1 MGLTVIPALVF
12 YASLV
17 GDVRTLIAHHD
28 LAAAD
33 RQVRAAEARSGVTPE
48 VAAAFSWLARG
59 ALDAKSYD
67 QADAYAT
74 ETRKRCDKL
83 ANTRKMDG
91 EPDFLTALGA
101 SIEVHAQVLAARG
114 KRAEAVEYLESQ
126 SQKFARSSLVPRIR
140 KNINL
145 LNLEGKPVPALDIGN
160 WLGTRPRPLAELRG
174 HPVLLFFWAHW
185 CGDCKA
191 DAPILAEAIHKFAP
205 QGLVA
210 IAPTRLYGYAAGGA
224 EATPAQEQPY
234 IEGVWRRF
242 YAGLSGAPVP
252 VSTDNFEAY
261 GASTTPTIVLV
272 DASGIVRFYH
282 TGAVTAEELSTR
294 IQAITGKRF

>member
-1 MGLTVIPALVF
+1 VELIPVLFF

-17 GDVRTLIAHHD
+17 GDVRALIAQHD
-28 LAAAD
+28 LAAAE
-33 RQVRAAEARSGVTPE
+33 RQVRAAEAHSGVTPE

-59 ALDAKSYD
+59 ALEAKRYD

-74 ETRKRCDKL
+74 ETRKRCDQLRGAGKL
-83 ANTRKMDG
+83 DA
-91 EPDFLTALGA
+91 EPLPATALGA

-114 KRAEAVEYLESQ
+114 ERGEAIEYLESQ
-126 SQKFARSSLVPRIR
+126 AKSSAGSSLVERIR

-145 LNLEGKPVPALDIGN
+145 LSLEGKAAPALDIRD
-160 WLGTRPRPLAELRG
+160 WLGAKPRTLAELRG

-191 DAPILAEAIHKFAP
+191 DGPILAEAIRKFAP

-210 IAPTRLYGYAAGGA
+210 IAPTRLYGFAAGGA
-224 EATPAQEQPY
+224 EATPAQERAY
-234 IEGVWRRF
+234 IDEVWRRS
-242 YAGLSGAPVP
+242 YTGWNGVAAPV
-252 VSTDNFEAY
+252 SARNFEAY

-272 DASGIVRFYH
+272 DAAGMVRFYH
-282 TGAVTAEELSTR
+282 PGAVTADELSAR
-294 IQAITGKRF
+294 IQTLQGHRP